1 MAVGTLGEKIRSFRK
16 QRKLSLEQVSAK
28 SGVALATLSRI
39 ENGKGPGTFRTHRK
53 IADAFGLSLPDFYR
67 DLQPEEQEA
76 SVLAVQSEE
85 AESFTY
91 DEKAS
96 AVFLARQ
103 LSGKQMLPQ
112 MIILQAGGQTTV
124 EEYPVGTERWLFGL
138 EGTLRVHIGEKDY
151 PLSSGETLYFKASV
165 PHRFENSG
173 PVEAK
178 LISVTSPAVL

>member
-1 MAVGTLGEKIRSFRK
+1 MVALGERIRSLRK
-16 QRKLSLEQVSAK
+16 QRNLSLEQVSAK

-53 IADAFGLSLPDFYR
+53 IAEAFGVSLTDFYR
-67 DLQPEEQEA
+67 DLQSEEQEA
-76 SVLAVQSEE
+76 LVSESRPEE

-112 MIILQAGGQTTV
+112 MILLQPEGRTAL
-124 EEYPVGTERWLFGL
+124 EEYPVGTERWVFGL
-138 EGTLRVHIGEKDY
+138 EGNSVARIGEKEY
-151 PLSSGETLYFKASV
+151 PLAPGEALYFKASMS
-165 PHRFENSG
+165 HRFENRGSA
-173 PVEAK
+173 EAK